1 MNSLYWFLAAMTLMC
16 SDVYKLFFFVAYTH
30 LYYISL
36 YKHWVWILFLFA
48 IPDLKIQDLN
58 LVIFWVHCDF
68 LLFSLL
74 FFVQDLELRTLCL
87 PCRCFCCWTKTRPHF
102 DIEIWQFT
110 TVNISVRLLYL
121 CSIFSLSL
129 LHSLMIAEVNFFFN
143 FISTHSLFWGVLFNF
158 TVSA

>member
-1 MNSLYWFLAAMTLMC
+1 MFINYFSLWPIHICTISLYISIVFGFCFCVLCRTSKYRIWIWLFFEYTVIFFYFL
-16 SDVYKLFFFVAYTH
+16 YFFFVQ
-30 LYYISL
+30 
-36 YKHWVWILFLFA
+36 V
-48 IPDLKIQDLN
+48 
-58 LVIFWVHCDF
+58 
-68 LLFSLL
+68 
-74 FFVQDLELRTLCL
+74 LELRTLCL
-87 PCRCFCCWTKTRPHF
+87 PCRCFCCWTKPRPHF
-102 DIEIWQFT
+102 DTEIWQFT